1 MLQVLPVKSDQQ
13 IHSFL
18 HLAQQQLNQPEVSV
32 HNMTSSLCTTWHH
45 TCLAGQMHSCTLMQH
60 PYRQHSSHG
69 SLLCRAMRETEA
81 LQKVPISID
90 TFDAEVASQA
100 VAAGAHM
107 VNDVSGGLM
116 DPHMHAQVG
125 FYCTSV
131 LMHLHQ

>member
-1 MLQVLPVKSDQQ
+1 
-13 IHSFL
+13 
-18 HLAQQQLNQPEVSV
+18 
-32 HNMTSSLCTTWHH
+32 
-45 TCLAGQMHSCTLMQH
+45 
-60 PYRQHSSHG
+60 
-69 SLLCRAMRETEA
+69 MRETEA

-125 FYCTSV
+125 WYHTSV